1 MKKRS
6 LAKPITDLAFSA
18 QKMALVSGPRQCGK
32 TTLAKMLLRQRK
44 VGLYRNWDQ
53 VEFRREWA
61 RSPSGIIPP
70 PVKGATPLVVL
81 DEIHKDRR
89 WKRQLKG
96 IYDTLDGP
104 CDILVAGSA
113 RLAVYMKGSDSLLGR
128 YFSFRLHPFS
138 SAS

>member
-1 MKKRS
+1 
-6 LAKPITDLAFSA
+6 
-18 QKMALVSGPRQCGK
+18 
-32 TTLAKMLLRQRK
+32 
-44 VGLYRNWDQ
+44 
-53 VEFRREWA
+53 
-61 RSPSGIIPP
+61 
-70 PVKGATPLVVL
+70 
-81 DEIHKDRR
+81 
-89 WKRQLKG
+89 LKG